1 MQRILI
7 YDREANPLGEINPN
21 NVLAAVLR
29 EEINGEHSLEITT
42 TQVLEKGTRL
52 LHRDGRGIVREFSVS
67 GVDADHVAGVST
79 VGTYYCPW
87 SIQEDLMGVT
97 VSVMPGVQTPVT
109 ASVALNSLLSSQ
121 NRWIRGTVT
130 NTATGGAS
138 MYDRSAWEALST
150 LVEVWGG
157 EVNARI
163 SANIRGEVTTR
174 YVDLY
179 TAQGTQ
185 TAKRRFDF
193 GADAKGITR
202 KLSDEPLYCRISP
215 RGKGEETDAGGYGR
229 KITIESVNDGKD
241 YLEYAPMVDIAK
253 LPNRSG
259 VAGYVYPT
267 KIVENSDCETPAAL
281 KAWAQNILADE
292 CTPNVTYE
300 VDVLQSDEA
309 GTSVQGV
316 SLGDAVQVVDEAFGG
331 DGLRIEARVTSITT
345 DLVAERV
352 EHIELGA
359 PDDTISVKFEKV
371 NKAVSSVANQ
381 LDTMATPQYVS
392 DLLDRINQEIN
403 ATGGYTYITE
413 GQGLR
418 TYDVAVSDPLVGAE
432 ASMVVEIKGGNIR
445 IANSKTAQGEWE
457 WKTILQS
464 GHILAELVTAAQ
476 ITTGYIGSAS
486 SGNYWN
492 LDTGELRIVAQA
504 LNAWSRREQL
514 SYGSVTLTEK
524 SGWLNTVKTQQSL
537 IGALV
542 GDSATAD
549 VSGRGNMYIV
559 PNMPGGATTSAG
571 SLSAIVS
578 KYAMKLM
585 SGYAFSDARY
595 KAGIS
600 LNQGGIELNQFYA
613 SGEMFSGI
621 LVKPGTVLLG
631 AKRDDYDTNN
641 GYRIDDFD
649 AVMSV
654 SNQNN
659 GARAVT
665 IHSNTN
671 IGITSTYEAKRT
683 LYVSGKIQIGWAAT
697 TDQGL
702 YVYGPAVFQ
711 SNMTV
716 HGTKNRLVETTDYSD
731 RLLYCYETPT
741 PYFGDIGSGTLDE
754 NGLCYVE
761 IDDVFAETA
770 NTKRTYQVFLQA
782 CGNGNVWVEEK
793 RPSYFVVRGT
803 PWLAFDWE
811 IKARQIGYEH
821 TRIEQY
827 GADIYDYINEVD
839 LPNPEDAYTDYISE
853 IEQALYA

>member
-1 MQRILI
+1 MRRILI

-21 NVLAAVLR
+21 DVLSAVLR

-52 LHRDGRGIVREFSVS
+52 LHRDGRGIVREFAVA

-138 MYDRSAWEALST
+138 MYDRSTWEALST

-157 EVNARI
+157 EVDARI
-163 SANIRGEVTTR
+163 STNTRGEVTTR

-179 TAQGTQ
+179 TAQGNQ

-229 KITIESVNDGKD
+229 KITIASVNDGKD

-259 VAGYVYPT
+259 VTGYVYPT

-281 KAWAQNILADE
+281 KAWAHNILADE
-292 CTPNVTYE
+292 CTPKVTYE
-300 VDVLQSDEA
+300 IDVLQSDEE

-316 SLGDAVQVVDEAFGG
+316 SLGDAVQVVDEKFGG
-331 DGLRIEARVTSITT
+331 EGLRIEARVTSITT

-352 EHIELGA
+352 ERIELGA

-381 LDTMATPQYVS
+381 LDTMATPQYVT

-418 TYDVAVSDPLVGAE
+418 TYDVAVSDPLVGSE

-445 IANSKTAQGEWE
+445 IANSKTTQGAWE
-457 WKTILQS
+457 WKTVLQS
-464 GHILAELVTAAQ
+464 GHIAAELITAAY
-476 ITTGYIGSAS
+476 ITAGRIGAANAKVYFDLDNNELACDRLVSTASGSQTIVTVASVPAYSSGSQYGMRIVNSSYANGVISIVPAVRAGYQYASLIRTPRVLNIMGGDFGSNVNAGQTTSRNQSEILLNGGQGVTGGYIR
-486 SGNYWN
+486 
-492 LDTGELRIVAQA
+492 L
-504 LNAWSRREQL
+504 WS
-514 SYGSVTLTEK
+514 
-524 SGWLNTVKTQQSL
+524 
-537 IGALV
+537 
-542 GDSATAD
+542 
-549 VSGRGNMYIV
+549 
-559 PNMPGGATTSAG
+559 
-571 SLSAIVS
+571 
-578 KYAMKLM
+578 
-585 SGYAFSDARY
+585 
-595 KAGIS
+595 
-600 LNQGGIELNQFYA
+600 
-613 SGEMFSGI
+613 
-621 LVKPGTVLLG
+621 
-631 AKRDDYDTNN
+631 
-641 GYRIDDFD
+641 
-649 AVMSV
+649 
-654 SNQNN
+654 
-659 GARAVT
+659 
-665 IHSNTN
+665 
-671 IGITSTYEAKRT
+671 
-683 LYVSGKIQIGWAAT
+683 
-697 TDQGL
+697 QGL
-702 YVYGPAVFQ
+702 IDIDTPISNFVQIQSGGVSVYCRNGGSFDV
-711 SNMTV
+711 V
-716 HGTKNRLVETTDYSD
+716 VGTKSKVVETDNYSQ
-731 RLLYCYETPT
+731 RRLYCYETPS
-741 PYFGDIGSGTLDE
+741 PMFADVGSGVIGED
-754 NGLCYVE
+754 GCCYVE
-761 IDDVFAETA
+761 IDDIFSETV
-770 NTKRTYQVFLQA
+770 NTSRAYQVFLQR
-782 CGNGNVWVEEK
+782 CGEGELWVSEK
-793 RPSYFVVRGT
+793 SNSYFVVQGT
-803 PWLAFDWE
+803 PGLSFDWE
-811 IKARQIGYEH
+811 MKARQSGFEH
-821 TRIEQY
+821 LRLEPTDLDESQIRSSDE
-827 GADIYDYINEVD
+827 
-839 LPNPEDAYTDYISE
+839 LPNPEDMYPDYIEE